1 MSTESPYGVRETVD
15 RLIAALEQRSITVI
29 ARIDHAGAAREVGL
43 ELADEEL
50 VIFGDPRV
58 GTLLM
63 QADPAVGLELPLK
76 VLVWDVDG
84 VTRIGYRPPPEL
96 AESFAIADRAEVLT
110 RMQALLDALVAQAT
124 ASSR

>member
-1 MSTESPYGVRETVD
+1 MMSTESPHGVRETVD
-15 RLIAALEQRSITVI
+15 RLIAALEKRSITVF

-63 QADPAVGLELPLK
+63 QTDPAVGLELPLK
-76 VLVWDVDG
+76 VLVWDVGG

-96 AESFAIADRAEVLT
+96 AELFAIADHAAVLT
-110 RMQALLDALVAQAT
+110 RMQALLDALVAEAT
-124 ASSR
+124 AS

>member
-1 MSTESPYGVRETVD
+1 MLSTESPHGVRETVD
-15 RLIAALEQRSITVI
+15 RLVAALEKRSIRVF

-63 QADPAVGLELPLK
+63 QTDPAVGLELPLK
-76 VLVWDVDG
+76 VLVWDVGG
-84 VTRIGYRPPPEL
+84 VTRVGYRPPPEL
-96 AESFAIADRAEVLT
+96 AEHFAIADQAAVLT
-110 RMQALLDALVAQAT
+110 RMQALLDALVAEAT
-124 ASSR
+124 AP

>member
-1 MSTESPYGVRETVD
+1 MRSTESPYGVRETVQ
-15 RLIAALEQRSITVI
+15 RLVAALEKRSIAVF

-63 QADPAVGLELPLK
+63 QTDPAVGLELPLK
-76 VLVWDVDG
+76 VLVWEVDG
-84 VTRIGYRPPPEL
+84 VTRIGYGPPTEL
-96 AESFAIADRAEVLT
+96 AERFAIADHAEVLT
-110 RMQALLDALVAQAT
+110 RMQALLEALVAEAT
-124 ASSR
+124 AP